1 MGQCYCV
8 IMNVR
13 FTDEQGA
20 MRALQEKI
28 GRAEEEHVNY
38 NLEHFSELGISTD
51 SLSDLL
57 GIFFGGWKGKLE
69 RQGEELYSGFNAS
82 YGWEGLMMDAF
93 DELAPYLED
102 GSWIKIYPDSGVDCG
117 LVDDGKVSWAC
128 H

>member
-1 MGQCYCV
+1 
-8 IMNVR
+8 MNVR

-28 GRAEEEHVNY
+28 GRAEEDHVNY

-69 RQGEELYSGFNAS
+69 RQGEELHSGFDAC
-82 YGWEGLMMDAF
+82 YGWEGLMIDAF
-93 DELAPYLED
+93 DELAPYLEED
-102 GSWIKIYPDSGVDCG
+102 SWIKIYPDSGLDYGRIKDSRV
-117 LVDDGKVSWAC
+117 VWE
-128 H
+128 